1 MAAMNPPSYD
11 DAFVQALFDRMGGT
25 YDLVNLV
32 SSVGFA
38 AVWRRQCVRN
48 LSIDRGA
55 RVCDMMSGTGE
66 CWPYL
71 LRAGAR
77 SITSVDFSRT
87 MIARQALRRARAT
100 ADIASLCENATTTS
114 IPDSSMDYIVSAFG
128 LKTLSRQAMTELAR
142 EIRRILKP
150 GGRFSLIEISFPT
163 DWLFYRMLGAY
174 TTAFGSCDRIAP
186 LFRDI
191 GLEVSVKGHFY
202 DCATS
207 LVGYKAG

>member
-1 MAAMNPPSYD
+1 MARLAVRRRPSRARRLEYLR
-11 DAFVQALFDRMGGT
+11 QYGT
-25 YDLVNLV
+25 YQVESGLLSLLKQVQHLWEEKHR
-32 SSVGFA
+32 SV
-38 AVWRRQCVRN
+38 
-48 LSIDRGA
+48 
-55 RVCDMMSGTGE
+55 
-66 CWPYL
+66 
-71 LRAGAR
+71 
-77 SITSVDFSRT
+77 
-87 MIARQALRRARAT
+87 
-100 ADIASLCENATTTS
+100 DIASLCENATTTS

-163 DWLFYRMLGAY
+163 DWLFGAIFRWYVSAVIPIIGRMCLGDIECYRMLGAY